1 VVESLGRA
9 NATAGQ
15 SVLFAGTTVVI
26 AICGLAIVGVPAV
39 TALGLATGLVVIV
52 AMAAVTLLP
61 ALLGIHGTRVVAR
74 RRAHHGAAVTDSNRW
89 GRWAHRVGDRPCPYA
104 LGSVALL
111 LVLALPALAMELG
124 TNDAGTLS
132 TSSTQRQAYDLLSD
146 AFGPGF
152 NGKLTVVG
160 VLDRPAET
168 AAAEALRRELAA

>member
-1 VVESLGRA
+1 
-9 NATAGQ
+9 
-15 SVLFAGTTVVI
+15 
-26 AICGLAIVGVPAV
+26 
-39 TALGLATGLVVIV
+39 
-52 AMAAVTLLP
+52 M
-61 ALLGIHGTRVVAR
+61 
-74 RRAHHGAAVTDSNRW
+74 
-89 GRWAHRVGDRPCPYA
+89 
-104 LGSVALL
+104 ALL

-160 VLDRPAET
+160 VLHRPAET